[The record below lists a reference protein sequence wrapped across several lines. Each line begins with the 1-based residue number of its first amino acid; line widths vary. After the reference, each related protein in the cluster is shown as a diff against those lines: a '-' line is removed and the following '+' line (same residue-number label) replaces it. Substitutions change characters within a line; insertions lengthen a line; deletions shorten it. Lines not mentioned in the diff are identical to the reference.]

1 MISGISATFIFLIW
15 RRFVCRSLAGVTF
28 VLMAFLTHLRLRV
41 TFAFLVMHFP
51 SHVLHK
57 LHNRKIEKSKCYLT
71 LPQCLKMVKNPK
83 NRLLLLWCER
93 SQFYLQEEKVM
104 KNSWKFRPVQATQT
118 TFILTTFRECKTLDC
133 DIGNGKYIFLWY
145 FLSNFRTLYCELYLP
160 LFISLNRTEIPKV
173 APNAPWELR
182 LLWLH
187 CLH

>member
-1 MISGISATFIFLIW
+1 M
-15 RRFVCRSLAGVTF
+15 FVAGVTF

-83 NRLLLLWCER
+83 NCLLLLWCER

-104 KNSWKFRPVQATQT
+104 KNSWKFRLHKLLSFWRLSENVKVW
-118 TFILTTFRECKTLDC
+118 IV
-133 DIGNGKYIFLWY
+133 IHNGKYILLWY
-145 FLSNFRTLYCELYLP
+145 FSSNFRTLHCELYLL

-173 APNAPWELR
+173 APNEPWELR